1 MNHYHTNRRTGY
13 ARRIGGVPLALPGSG
28 VRAAR
33 AGALGQEVPGRGGRG
48 TALITR
54 STRAT
59 VSNCLPDSALTPR
72 TRHARSAATAATARR
87 IHEHRLRTDADTSGV
102 WAALARTRRTPLT
115 RIRRSGSAERSRA
128 PAPPR
133 APGRPVGITPG
144 ASASP
149 SALYIGQ
156 HVTHGTLNQATLL
169 RFRLNRRGNQRPQS
183 PRSLWETHSTLA
195 PNRRSREGSTSIS
208 RARFAHYDRCAPTEH
223 VPR

>member
-1 MNHYHTNRRTGY
+1 MRFRG
-13 ARRIGGVPLALPGSG
+13 AGWR

-54 STRAT
+54 SNTVHSRHCLPTPRATNSAHAPCAFCRNCRNCRNCPAYTRTPATDRRGHLWRVGGTRAHT
-59 VSNCLPDSALTPR
+59 TNRTTLT
-72 TRHARSAATAATARR
+72 
-87 IHEHRLRTDADTSGV
+87 
-102 WAALARTRRTPLT
+102 RTPDPPP
-115 RIRRSGSAERSRA
+115 RDRPRG
-128 PAPPR
+128 PAAPR

-183 PRSLWETHSTLA
+183 PRSLCALGDTLDT
-195 PNRRSREGSTSIS
+195 G
-208 RARFAHYDRCAPTEH
+208 TEQTLS
-223 VPR
+223 